1 MAQFNN
7 QTPQYPLA
15 PTTSGQDRYVD
26 SLEAE
31 EGIGVPVPVTPPGLE
46 TEGLPESQLSQIGT
60 TRVMSPNDPSNTEI
74 QALFGAGYE
83 RQSSYEQFMLT
94 GLQLPCQ
101 VCAVALSNPL
111 ICAQCGIYGHQSC
124 IRMEVIEG

>member
-60 TRVMSPNDPSNTEI
+60 TRVMSPNDPSNLMLEANQTVLLGI
-74 QALFGAGYE
+74 QC
-83 RQSSYEQFMLT
+83 R
-94 GLQLPCQ
+94 CQ
-101 VCAVALSNPL
+101 ACNAMSPDPSLCAR
-111 ICAQCGIYGHQSC
+111 CGVYGHPIC
-124 IRMEVIEG
+124 IGIEHFQG